1 MEPLNNKQLSTPKLY
16 LLTGLIL
23 LAVGLLFGISGA
35 IQYLV
40 PDYLKEHFSFEK
52 IRPLHVTSILF
63 WIILGSTGG
72 VVSYLQQYN
81 NQKIISIKDS
91 ILNFFYYNSNYF
103 NCLYFWFFWR

>member
-52 IRPLHVTSILF
+52 IRPRGTGEV
-63 WIILGSTGG
+63 GGAGG
-72 VVSYLQQYN
+72 VLEEREVG
-81 NQKIISIKDS
+81 
-91 ILNFFYYNSNYF
+91 
-103 NCLYFWFFWR
+103 